1 MKKVFRLF
9 LLIFPILTSAEEVP
23 HPELRN
29 LYEADLI
36 VDATFKNQTASHFY
50 IIVNESI
57 IDRGFGIKKGDQIK
71 LDREDNGC
79 GSIVDFSYYNRQR
92 FYLKKYAQKWVLNY
106 GSTQSIQPHD
116 KFGNTKSSE
125 LKGETTINNIIKEF
139 EATYYWDTI
148 KHDYLTRKTDKE
160 IRKLSKVN
168 PVIAYFESIGR
179 IGLPGYEPM
188 AYAEKPKDEIEVEKS
203 NKIALCDQYPI
214 IAEPLLDKVKMREFL
229 TQNENPLS
237 NQGIAGKVVLELF
250 ISDLGNVESV
260 KVIKGVH
267 PELEK
272 IAIEK
277 AKRLSN
283 WTPAKTESLKP
294 KSCITR
300 LPFTFKIDSQ

>member
-160 IRKLSKVN
+160 IRKISKVN

-188 AYAEKPKDEIEVEKS
+188 AYAEKPKDDIEVE
-203 NKIALCDQYPI
+203 NL
-214 IAEPLLDKVKMREFL
+214 
-229 TQNENPLS
+229 
-237 NQGIAGKVVLELF
+237 
-250 ISDLGNVESV
+250 
-260 KVIKGVH
+260 IK
-267 PELEK
+267 
-272 IAIEK
+272 
-277 AKRLSN
+277 
-283 WTPAKTESLKP
+283 
-294 KSCITR
+294 
-300 LPFTFKIDSQ
+300 